1 MGADGGLGSQAGGTW
16 LLYDAIPST
25 GRTGTSRLAGWFRLE
40 TFELTRHHT
49 PAVLW
54 RQRPR
59 EQNPG
64 VASLMI
70 ARIVVKR

>member
-1 MGADGGLGSQAGGTW
+1 MGADGSLGSQAGGTW
-16 LLYDAIPST
+16 YLYDAIPST
-25 GRTGTSRLAGWFRLE
+25 GRTGTSRLAEWFRLE

-59 EQNPG
+59 EENLG
-64 VASLMI
+64 IASLMFACI
-70 ARIVVKR
+70 AVKR